1 MNDLIIDIFK
11 YFGKFVPKSVLE
23 KNFVQPTTSR
33 LAGYDMIRAE
43 VMALPSTNELPE
55 LDTFIVSINENFVS
69 ERMKNAI
76 GYILFVEYGAMTVDH
91 TIPEGIIE
99 QLAVSIVRKYSDS
112 NNDSI
117 NELIQM
123 DKCFELLDKILQT
136 LMLDQSNLDFCG
148 GALVTVPV
156 KVEPV
161 DPALFFGCGGWV
173 AKFKKT
179 NTKII

>member
-1 MNDLIIDIFK
+1 MKDLIIDIFK
-11 YFGKFVPKSVLE
+11 YFAKFVPKNVLE
-23 KNFVQPTTSR
+23 KNFVQPAVSKY
-33 LAGYDMIRAE
+33 AGYDMIRSE
-43 VMALPSTNELPE
+43 VMALPPTNILPE

-69 ERMKNAI
+69 ERMKNVSN
-76 GYILFVEYGAMTVDH
+76 YILFVEYGPMTVDH
-91 TIPEGIIE
+91 TIPEGILE
-99 QLAVSIVRKYSDS
+99 LLAVSIVRKFSDT

-123 DKCFELLDKILQT
+123 DKCFELLDTILQT
-136 LMLDQSNLDFCG
+136 MTTDQSELGFCD
-148 GALVTVPV
+148 ALVTMPI

-161 DPALFFGCGGWV
+161 APELFYGCGGWV